1 MVKRFIA
8 GAVCPSC
15 GAKDSLRMEYL
26 NDGTEM
32 VRDCVDCGFTDT
44 LSAEAS
50 SATLP
55 GTRVEAAPR
64 DDDRQVIRIMPPTKP
79 K

>member
-26 NDGTEM
+26 NEGADT

-44 LSAEAS
+44 LSAEAPN
-50 SATLP
+50 LP

-64 DDDRQVIRIMPPTKP
+64 NDDRQVIRILPPTKP
-79 K
+79 R